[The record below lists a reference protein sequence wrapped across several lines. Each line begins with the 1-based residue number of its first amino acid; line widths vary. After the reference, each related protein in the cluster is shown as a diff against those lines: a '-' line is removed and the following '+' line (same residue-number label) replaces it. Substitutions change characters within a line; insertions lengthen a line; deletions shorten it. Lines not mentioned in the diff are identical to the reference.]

1 MPVVT
6 PYIPESITVHLGP
19 PNQWA
24 ENVTVSFSDY
34 IKNVASSEV
43 YPTWTDAALRANILA
58 QISFALNRVYTE
70 YYRSR
75 GYDFDITSSTA
86 TDQKFIKGRS
96 TFENIDRIVDDIF
109 DNYIRRQG
117 TVEPLAAKFCNGT
130 TVTCEGLSQW
140 GSEDLGLQGYS
151 SIEILR
157 RYYGDDIELVVDAPI
172 QGIQTSYPGTPLRRG
187 DSSEYVTVL
196 QVMLNRIS
204 QDYPAIPRIATPDGI
219 FGNRTENAVLAFQR
233 IFNLTPD
240 GIVGKATWY
249 KLVSLYV
256 GVTDLAELLS
266 EGQRYYTVRP
276 PSDVSPIREGDT
288 GLAVTGL
295 QYFLSIISQVN
306 SAFSRLSID
315 GDFGPSTRQAVIA
328 AQQYFNLPA
337 TGVVDLAT
345 WLSIYDEYLAA
356 AEALERDIRLPT
368 SPQSIRDTLLSGQFP
383 GYDLRYGNS
392 DERLTI
398 RSQGKNE

>member
-24 ENVTVSFSDY
+24 ENVTVSFPDY

-43 YPTWTDAALRANILA
+43 YPTWNEAALRANILA

-96 TFENIDRIVDDIF
+96 TFENIDRLVDELF
-109 DNYIRRQG
+109 DSYIRRVG
-117 TVEPLAAKFCNGT
+117 TVEPLSARFCNGT

-140 GSEDLGLQGYS
+140 GSEELARQGYN

-172 QGIQTSYPGTPLRRG
+172 RGIENSYPGTPLRRG
-187 DSSEYVTVL
+187 DSGDYVTVL
-196 QVMLNRIS
+196 QIMLNRIA
-204 QDYPAIPRIATPDGI
+204 QDYPAIPRITPPDGI
-219 FGNRTENAVLAFQR
+219 FGNRTENAVREFQR
-233 IFNLTPD
+233 IFGLTPD

-249 KLVSLYV
+249 KLVFLYV
-256 GVTDLAELLS
+256 GVTDLSELVS
-266 EGQRYYTVRP
+266 EGQRYYQVRP
-276 PSDVSPIREGDT
+276 ASDGNPIQEGDT
-288 GLAVTGL
+288 GIEVTGL

-306 SAFSRLSID
+306 SSFQRLQID
-315 GDFGPSTRQAVIA
+315 GTFGPATRQAVIA
-328 AQQYFNLPA
+328 AQRYFGLDP
-337 TGVVDLAT
+337 TGRVNLAT
-345 WLSIYDEYLAA
+345 WLRIYDEYLAA
-356 AEALERDIRLPT
+356 ADALRNDIRLPT
-368 SPQSIRDTLLSGQFP
+368 APQDIRDVLLSGQFP
-383 GYDLRYGNS
+383 GYDLRYGS
-392 DERLTI
+392 ADER
-398 RSQGKNE
+398 SDNQ